1 MRRRLPPLAVMLVAA
16 VVAALF
22 NVPAAFAGGGC
33 HEPATD
39 VRGATVTMR
48 NLCFTPTVLRVPTGG
63 KVTFVNKDS
72 FGHPT
77 MGRGS
82 EWFVD
87 GAIGSSSTVQFDKP
101 GIFPYFC
108 HEHIGMV
115 GVVVVGDGKGST
127 AAAAP
132 VLVADPPAAAPP
144 AAVSATP
151 ASASKGMPWSVP
163 GALIVAVALVGAGVV
178 VARRRRPRSGPAA
191 PQV

>member
-1 MRRRLPPLAVMLVAA
+1 MRRRLLLLAVTLAAA

-22 NVPAAFAGGGC
+22 TVPAAFAGGGC

-39 VRGATVTMR
+39 VSGATVTMK
-48 NLCFTPTVLRVPTGG
+48 NMCFTPTVLRVPAGG
-63 KVTFVNKDS
+63 KVTFVNSDS
-72 FGHPT
+72 FAHPT
-77 MGRGS
+77 MGRGLD
-82 EWFVD
+82 WFVD
-87 GAIGSSSTVQFDKP
+87 GATGSRSSVQFDKP

-132 VLVADPPAAAPP
+132 AVAADPPAAAP
-144 AAVSATP
+144 AAISAAP
-151 ASASKGMPWSVP
+151 ASARRSMPWSVP
-163 GALIVAVALVGAGVV
+163 GALVVAVVLVGAGVV
-178 VARRRRPRSGPAA
+178 VGRRRRPRSGPAA